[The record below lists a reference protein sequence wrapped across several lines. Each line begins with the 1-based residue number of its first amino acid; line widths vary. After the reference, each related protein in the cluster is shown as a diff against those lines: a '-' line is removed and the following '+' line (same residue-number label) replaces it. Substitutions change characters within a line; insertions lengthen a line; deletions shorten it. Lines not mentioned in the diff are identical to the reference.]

1 MRAILVA
8 GAAAAVLASTPALA
22 DLKMKTGLWKT
33 LVKIE
38 AAGGGMSFPT
48 TEAEFCVRETDN
60 KRWQDA
66 IEEMQAES
74 QDGCSFANREF
85 GEDSFSFDMTCGG
98 GFTGH
103 MTGKVSET
111 RLIQSGQMSMDQSG
125 FKIAM
130 NYESTSDW
138 VAPTCPP
145 GTPGAE

>member
-8 GAAAAVLASTPALA
+8 SVAAAVLASTPALA
-22 DLKMKTGLWKT
+22 DLKLKTGLWKT
-33 LVKIE
+33 SVKIE

-48 TEAEFCVRETDN
+48 TEAKFCVTETDN
-60 KRWQDA
+60 KRWEDA
-66 IEEMQAES
+66 IEELQTSS
-74 QDGCSFANREF
+74 QGDCSFANREF

-111 RLIQSGQMSMDQSG
+111 SLVQSGQMNMDQAG

-130 NYESTSDW
+130 NYESTSEW
-138 VAPTCPP
+138 VASACPP

>member
-1 MRAILVA
+1 MRATLAA
-8 GAAAAVLASTPALA
+8 GVAAAVLASTPALA

-33 LVKIE
+33 SVKIE

-48 TEAEFCVRETDN
+48 TEAKFCLNDTGTES
-60 KRWQDA
+60 WQDA
-66 IEEMQAES
+66 IEDMQSEA
-74 QDGCSFANREF
+74 QGDCSFANHEF
-85 GEDSFSFDMTCGG
+85 GADSFSFDMTCGG

-111 RLIQSGQMSMDQSG
+111 RLIQSGQMNMEQSG

-130 NYESTSDW
+130 NYESTSEW
-138 VAPTCPP
+138 VASTCPP